1 MTGGAGAYTSA
12 PRAALLWQVETAET
26 AEEAETAETA
36 KTAEAA
42 ETAKTA
48 EAAETAGWSRRNL
61 PSDFFPRR
69 SSWG

>member
-1 MTGGAGAYTSA
+1 MAGLSNDAGGRGLRLGPPRGALVAG
-12 PRAALLWQVETAET
+12 RDGRDGQDGQ
-26 AEEAETAETA
+26 EAETAETA
-36 KTAEAA
+36 EM
-42 ETAKTA
+42 A